1 MGADGMRYLALAV
14 VAIVLIC
21 AVMAV
26 FIITIDKVV
35 TLIESPS
42 DSQLGIV
49 VAVISIGAA
58 VQQTL
63 APVLTNVVNR
73 LMNGG
78 GKAKGIDDGN

>member
-58 VQQTL
+58 VQQAL

-73 LMNGG
+73 LMNGE
-78 GKAKGIDDGN
+78 GKEKGIGDG

>member
-1 MGADGMRYLALAV
+1 MGADGMRYLALAA

-26 FIITIDKVV
+26 FIITIDRVV
-35 TLIESPS
+35 ALIESPS

-78 GKAKGIDDGN
+78 TKKDADRED